1 MGQMASF
8 FFFGLFSLSVPF
20 PWVNH
25 GDGLT
30 RQNQGVSDT
39 LAGRRGI
46 VQHRVQ
52 NQMGRRAVQQR
63 TKSRRVWPERLIVY
77 QRANKCFKARRLMP
91 ETWKHTP
98 THTQK
103 KEVDSFLIV
112 SRFDGICDTEPEFP
126 ADGKWTRGEIK
137 RVGMWEGER
146 GIHPKSVVVEEQRY
160 VEKATIPA
168 C

>member
-1 MGQMASF
+1 MGQMAS

-46 VQHRVQ
+46 LQHRVQ

-77 QRANKCFKARRLMP
+77 QRANKQVFQGSKVDAGNM
-91 ETWKHTP
+91 E
-98 THTQK
+98 THTHTHAK
-103 KEVDSFLIV
+103 KKVDSFLIV